1 MSDRRLEAVKLT
13 CNECGQS
20 WIVVDYVQD
29 IAVPGRSIHHIQ
41 TEFGGLPKPKHCIC
55 QSPASREVISLL
67 DGTLVPLYEV
77 EL

>member
-1 MSDRRLEAVKLT
+1 MSNRRLEAVKLT

-20 WIVVDYVQD
+20 WVVVDYVQD
-29 IAVPGRSIHHIQ
+29 ITVPGHLIHHIQ
-41 TEFGGLPKPKHCIC
+41 TPFEGLPKPEHCRC

-77 EL
+77 GL